1 MAEADAKTGGKAA
14 GRVASVMNEVRV
26 FPPPAEF
33 SAKSRI
39 GSLADYRRLYDAA
52 AADPVAFW
60 DERARALPWITP
72 YGKVLDWQPPFASWF
87 AGGTINASAA
97 CLDAHIAAGR
107 GDKTAI
113 VWVGEPTGER
123 KAYTY
128 RELHAEVCRFAA
140 GLKQLGIKRGEV
152 VSIYMP
158 MTPELVIAM
167 LACARIGAVHS
178 VIFGGF
184 SSEAIADR
192 NHDAAAVAVIT
203 ADGGWRRGSQ
213 LPLKKN
219 VDEALASPT
228 HPPTTVKHVIVLERT
243 GQAVAMQP
251 GRDVWWHDLVA
262 GMPADLPPE
271 PMDSESPLFI
281 LYTSGSTGKPKGI
294 KHTTAGYILWAKTTA
309 EWVFD
314 LRDDDLFWCTADCG
328 WITGHSYVTYGPLAA
343 GASILIYEGAPNAPH
358 EGRFWEIIEQEK
370 PTIFYTA
377 PTAIRAF
384 MKWGM
389 QHIEGRDL
397 SSLRLLGTV
406 GEGINP
412 EAWIWYHEVIGAKKC
427 PIVDTWW
434 QTETGGIMMSPLP
447 GCTPTKPGSCT
458 LPLPGVVPE
467 IVDAAGHQVEPGEG
481 GWLVMKQPWPGMLR
495 GIWGDDER
503 FVETYWSRVPGKY
516 LAGDNARQDAD
527 GYYWIM
533 GRIDDVLNVAGHR
546 LSTIEIESA
555 LVSHPAV
562 VEAAAVGRPHDVK
575 GEAIAVFVT
584 LRAGEPGKELEDALR
599 KHVRH
604 QIGALAAPDDIHFAA
619 SLPKTRSGKIM
630 RRLLRDIAA
639 GRETVGDTTTLED
652 YTVLAQLR
660 GNEE

>member
-1 MAEADAKTGGKAA
+1 
-14 GRVASVMNEVRV
+14 
-26 FPPPAEF
+26 
-33 SAKSRI
+33 
-39 GSLADYRRLYDAA
+39 
-52 AADPVAFW
+52 
-60 DERARALPWITP
+60 
-72 YGKVLDWQPPFASWF
+72 
-87 AGGTINASAA
+87 
-97 CLDAHIAAGR
+97 
-107 GDKTAI
+107 
-113 VWVGEPTGER
+113 
-123 KAYTY
+123 
-128 RELHAEVCRFAA
+128 
-140 GLKQLGIKRGEV
+140 
-152 VSIYMP
+152 
-158 MTPELVIAM
+158 
-167 LACARIGAVHS
+167 VHS

-192 NHDAAAVAVIT
+192 NQDADAVAVIT
-203 ADGGWRRGSQ
+203 ADGGWRRGAQ

-219 VDEALASPT
+219 VDEALASKSHKPS
-228 HPPTTVKHVIVLERT
+228 TVKHVVVLRRT
-243 GQAVAMQP
+243 GQSVDMAS

-262 GMPADLPPE
+262 GMPADTPPVAL
-271 PMDSESPLFI
+271 DSESPLFI

-343 GASILIYEGAPNAPH
+343 GASILVYEGAPNAPH
-358 EGRFWEIIEQEK
+358 EGRFWEIVEQEK

-377 PTAIRAF
+377 PTAIRSF

-397 SSLRLLGTV
+397 SSLRLLGSV

-412 EAWIWYHEVIGAKKC
+412 EAWMWYHEVIGGKRC

-458 LPLPGVVPE
+458 LPLPGVVPQ
-467 IVDAAGHQVEPGEG
+467 IVDAAGEPVGQGEG
-481 GWLVMKQPWPGMLR
+481 GWLVMQKPWPGMLR
-495 GIWGDDER
+495 GIWGDEER
-503 FVETYWSRVPGKY
+503 FLETYWSRVPGKY

-562 VEAAAVGRPHDVK
+562 AEAAAVGRPHDVK
-575 GEAIAVFVT
+575 GEAVAVFVT
-584 LRAGEPGKELEDALR
+584 LRAGEPGDALKDALR
-599 KHVRH
+599 KHVRQ
-604 QIGALAAPDDIHFAA
+604 QIGALAVPDDIHFSAT
-619 SLPKTRSGKIM
+619 LPKTRSGKIM

-652 YTVLAQLR
+652 YTVLAKLR
-660 GNEE
+660 GNDE